1 VTGEVI
7 VAEVAAAPTTS
18 AAGKR
23 PWVTPQRREA
33 LIGYLFL
40 LPWVIGFLG
49 LTLGPMLFSLYASF
63 TQYNIVSAP
72 IWTGF
77 YNYHLIFQT
86 DNDFKIALFNTFW
99 YVIVR
104 TPVHII
110 IALILAL
117 LLNLKLAGTNFFRT
131 IFYSPTVLGGVS
143 AIFLWIWILNPQGLI
158 NRALGI
164 FHIPGPNWFYDP
176 TWSKPGLIVMSLWQ
190 VGGAMVIFL
199 AGLNAVPRTLYESA
213 EIDGASVWVR
223 FWRVTVPLLS
233 PSIFFLVVTNIIG
246 GFQVFNQAY
255 VVSTTASSN
264 PGDPAKSLL
273 FYEILVYTHAFKNL
287 EMGYATALSWI
298 LFVIIMAITAVQL
311 WLSKRWV
318 YYEG

>member
-1 VTGEVI
+1 MI
-7 VAEVAAAPTTS
+7 VAGVATVPAS
-18 AAGKR
+18 AARRR
-23 PWVTPQRREA
+23 PWLTPDRREA

-40 LPWVIGFLG
+40 LPWIVGFLG

-72 IWTGF
+72 KWTGF
-77 YNYHLIFQT
+77 YNYGLILKT
-86 DNDFKIALFNTFW
+86 DSDFRIALFDTFW

-104 TPVHII
+104 TPVHLVV
-110 IALILAL
+110 ALILAL
-117 LLNLKLAGTNFFRT
+117 LLNLKLRGTNLFRT

-158 NRALGI
+158 NRGLGV

-176 TWSKPGLIVMSLWQ
+176 TWSKPGLVIMSLWQ
-190 VGGAMVIFL
+190 IGGAMVIFL
-199 AGLNAVPRTLYESA
+199 AGLNAIPRTLYEA
-213 EIDGASVWVR
+213 GQIDGATGWTR
-223 FWRVTVPLLS
+223 FWRITLPLLS
-233 PSIFFLVVTNIIG
+233 PSIFFLVVVNIIG

-255 VVSTTASSN
+255 VVSTTTSAN

-273 FYEILVYTHAFKNL
+273 FYEILIYLHAFKNL

-298 LFVIIMAITAVQL
+298 LFVIVMAITVFNL
-311 WLSKRWV
+311 WLSRRWV
-318 YYEG
+318 YYED

>member
-1 VTGEVI
+1 MGEVT
-7 VAEVAAAPTTS
+7 VAEIAAVPTS
-18 AAGKR
+18 AAKKR
-23 PWVTPQRREA
+23 PWMTPQRREG

-86 DNDFKIALFNTFW
+86 DNDFRIALFNTFW

-104 TPVHII
+104 TPIHIV

-117 LLNLKLAGTNFFRT
+117 LLNLKLGGTNFFRT

-158 NRALGI
+158 NSALGLV
-164 FHIPGPNWFYDP
+164 HVPGPNWFYSP
-176 TWSKPGLIVMSLWQ
+176 MWSKPG
-190 VGGAMVIFL
+190 L

-213 EIDGASVWVR
+213 EIDGASVWGR